1 MLNRKFIT
9 FNSRTNHSLIV
20 AHNLKNKKSEMKK
33 LLILIVFIY
42 SNIGFS
48 QAKAIESIQI
58 KSTEIPA
65 EYKTSEKLEYQAK
78 QLKLLYEKPGNLN
91 SFEQLY

>member
-1 MLNRKFIT
+1 MRIKNTAVLY
-9 FNSRTNHSLIV
+9 LVV
-20 AHNLKNKKSEMKK
+20 AHNLKNKKSEIKK